1 MLPHQLQSALVDLD
15 AQGLLR
21 RRRVLDGTQG
31 ARVRVDGREYLSF
44 SSNDY
49 LGLAGHP
56 AIAEAACQ
64 AAGEVGVGAGAAH
77 LLTGHHR
84 LHHDLERELAAF
96 VDMPSALLFSSGYMA
111 NLGVIQAL
119 LDRHGEVFEDRLN
132 HASLVDAAL
141 LSRAKLTRYPHLDLA
156 ALERQLAGSDA
167 KVKLIASDTVFSMD
181 GDLAPVAELL
191 ALAERYDAWLYL
203 DDAHGFGVLGEAGE
217 GATSLLDVQGREV
230 ARSDAAGEMFPPFS
244 KGGRGY
250 RRVGASSDLAT
261 LAITQPLEKS
271 PPAPLWKRGEPKPP
285 RLIYLATL
293 GKAAG
298 VSGAFVAGSGE
309 LIEWLVNKAR
319 TYIYTTAQPPL
330 LAAAVSASLK
340 LIAGESWRR
349 ERLRELIA
357 HLKAGVAGLPWP
369 LMVSDT
375 PIQPLLVGDQHAA
388 LALASGLKQRGI
400 LIPAI
405 RPPTVPQGS
414 ARLRISL
421 SAAHT
426 LAEVDALL
434 VALHELA
441 QGKTRGKTRG

>member
-1 MLPHQLQSALVDLD
+1 MLPTQLQSALAALD

-77 LLTGHHR
+77 LLSGHHR

-96 VDMPSALLFSSGYMA
+96 VGTPAALLFSTGYMA

-141 LSRAKLTRYPHLDLA
+141 LSRAKLSRYPHLDLA
-156 ALERQLAGSDA
+156 ALEQQLAGSRA
-167 KVKLIASDTVFSMD
+167 QVKLIASDTVFSMD

-203 DDAHGFGVLGEAGE
+203 DDAHGFGVVRSERHGGLAAQANSVAQASRLHSAPDAGE
-217 GATSLLDVQGREV
+217 DACAT
-230 ARSDAAGEMFPPFS
+230 
-244 KGGRGY
+244 
-250 RRVGASSDLAT
+250 GASLFHANPS
-261 LAITQPLEKS
+261 
-271 PPAPLWKRGEPKPP
+271 
-285 RLIYLATL
+285 LIYMATL

-298 VSGAFVAGSGE
+298 VSGAFVAGSAE

-340 LIAGESWRR
+340 LVAHETWRR
-349 ERLRELIA
+349 ERLHELIA
-357 HLKAGVAGLPWP
+357 RLKAGVVGLPWP
-369 LMVSDT
+369 LMLSDT

-426 LAEVDALL
+426 AADVDELLA
-434 VALHELA
+434 ALHGLA
-441 QGKTRGKTRG
+441 HG